1 MEGNVVPKRYIPLC
15 ERLAVIHRVEL
26 LKSIQQIRDTK
37 TQLLSAGDPETT
49 EEFLLE
55 WDEAIAANKRI
66 DAFRARTPEEIEEYK
81 RKARESVRLSR
92 WELEPE
98 RSNAQL
104 IEDGRRT
111 YLAELRLWE
120 QERDAMWN

>member
-15 ERLAVIHRVEL
+15 ERLAAIHHVEL
-26 LKSIQQIRDTK
+26 LKSIQSIRDTK

-120 QERDAMWN
+120 RERDEVWN

>member
-1 MEGNVVPKRYIPLC
+1 MEGNVAPKRYIPLC

-26 LKSIQQIRDTK
+26 LKNIQQIRDTK

-81 RKARESVRLSR
+81 RKARERVRLSR